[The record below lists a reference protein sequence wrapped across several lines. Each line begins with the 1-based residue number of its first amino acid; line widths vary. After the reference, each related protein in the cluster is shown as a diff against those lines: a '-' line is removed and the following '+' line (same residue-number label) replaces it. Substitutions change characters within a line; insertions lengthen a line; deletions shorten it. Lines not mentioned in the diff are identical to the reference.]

1 MRIKDKTNA
10 PHYTWGNN
18 CDSWVLNDG
27 MGLSVKQELMP
38 QGTKEQLH
46 YHKEA
51 SQFFFIIKGIAVFY
65 IDNIKYTVSQH
76 QGITI
81 QPGEK
86 HFIANETDDVLEF
99 LVISQPST
107 NNDRITL

>member
-1 MRIKDKTNA
+1 MRVKDKASA
-10 PHYTWGNN
+10 PHYNWGNN
-18 CDSWVLNDG
+18 CDSWILNDST
-27 MGLSVKQELMP
+27 GLSVKQELMP
-38 QGTKEQLH
+38 PGTKEQLH

-51 SQFFFIIKGIAVFY
+51 SQFFFIIKEMAVFY
-65 IDNIKYTVSQH
+65 IDDIKYTVDEH

-86 HFIANETDDVLEF
+86 HFIANEKDDVLEF